1 MNNHHGIYYTK
12 SPLLAS
18 RTPVWRSRFIIFCI
32 AVGFIALIAR
42 ASWVQ
47 LFDYGHLQEE
57 ADKRYV
63 RTLQLS
69 ASRGEIHDRSGAT
82 LASSI
87 EMSSLWASPIEVK
100 ANDEQ
105 LEVLAQLLGENA
117 GALSAKLNAGIERN
131 SEFLWLKRWADE
143 ALAEQVLALKIK
155 GIYTLN
161 EYKRHYPDKEVTA
174 HVLGFT
180 NSEDEGQEGVEL
192 AFNDVLKGQ
201 LGQVRYVRDRLG
213 NYVSVV
219 DDRKEPMDGK
229 NVWLSIDRRIQY
241 FAYDTLRQAVTD
253 LQAKSG
259 SAVVIDAQTGEI
271 LALAN
276 YPSYDPS
283 ERGNLRGAF
292 LRNSAVTDIFEPG
305 STIKPII
312 VAKALDLGLVQPT
325 TMINTARGSLVISG
339 KTITDVGNYN
349 TLTVQQVVQKSSNI
363 GVVRIA
369 MQMKPQEMWE
379 VFTSLGFGEKVQIGF
394 PGEAKGVLRPYNS
407 WRPIEQATQAYGYG
421 LSVSLLQLTQ
431 AYTVFAR
438 DGEIIPLTLLRN
450 EIPVKGVRVFSP
462 GATRE
467 VREMLHLSAQEGAG
481 RAQIEGYS
489 VGGKSG
495 TAIQTQAAGG
505 YATGRYRAWYVGL
518 APMSNPR
525 LVVGI
530 LIDDP
535 NKNKERGGYYGGVAA
550 APAFAKIMENS
561 LWLMGIVPDLPLV
574 KMPSQID
581 ARGNRRRT

>member
-1 MNNHHGIYYTK
+1 MSNHGVYYTK

-32 AVGFIALIAR
+32 AVGFMTLIAR

-63 RTLQLS
+63 RTLQLP

-87 EMSSLWASPIEVK
+87 EMPSLWASPIEV
-100 ANDEQ
+100 NMTDVQ
-105 LEVLAQLLGENA
+105 LTALAHLLGESESSLKAKLDA
-117 GALSAKLNAGIERN
+117 GAERN
-131 SEFLWLKRWADE
+131 REFVWLKRWASE
-143 ALAEQVLALKIK
+143 ELAEQVLALEIK
-155 GIYTLN
+155 GVRTQN
-161 EYKRHYPDKEVTA
+161 EYRRHYPDKEVTA

-180 NSEDEGQEGVEL
+180 DIEDHGQEGVEL
-192 AFNDVLKGQ
+192 AFDSVLQGQ
-201 LGQVRYVRDRLG
+201 LGQVQYVRDRLG
-213 NYVSVV
+213 NYVAGVEGREDPS
-219 DDRKEPMDGK
+219 DGK
-229 NVWLSIDRRIQY
+229 NVQLSIDRRIQY
-241 FAYDTLRQAVTD
+241 FAYDTLKKTVRD

-259 SAVVIDAQTGEI
+259 SAVVIDTQTGEI
-271 LALAN
+271 LALVN

-283 ERGNLRGAF
+283 AREDLKGAS

-312 VAKALDLGLVQPT
+312 IAKALDLGLVEPT
-325 TMINTARGSLVISG
+325 TMINTTRGSLVVGDFVIR
-339 KTITDVGNYN
+339 DVGNYRQ
-349 TLTVQQVVQKSSNI
+349 LTVQQVVQKSSNI

-379 VFTSLGFGEKVQIGF
+379 VFKGLGFGEKVQIGF
-394 PGEAKGVLRPYNS
+394 PGEAKGVLRSYQS

-438 DGEIIPLTLLRN
+438 DGEMIPLTLLRN
-450 EIPVKGVRVFSP
+450 ETPVTGVRVFSSK
-462 GATRE
+462 AAE
-467 VREMLHLSAQEGAG
+467 QVREMLHMSAAEGAAGG
-481 RAQIEGYS
+481 RARITGYS

-495 TAIQTQAAGG
+495 TVIQSQRGG
-505 YATGRYRAWYVGL
+505 YASARYRAWYVGL
-518 APMSNPR
+518 APINNPR

-535 NKNKERGGYYGGVAA
+535 SKDRERGGYYGGVAA
-550 APAFAKIMENS
+550 APAFSKIMEHS
-561 LWLMGIVPDLPLV
+561 LWFMGVVPDLPV
-574 KMPSQID
+574 HAAPPPPEN
-581 ARGNRRRT
+581 RNRRRA

>member
-1 MNNHHGIYYTK
+1 MNNHGIYYTK

-32 AVGFIALIAR
+32 AIGFMALIAR

-63 RTLQLS
+63 RTYQLS
-69 ASRGEIHDRSGAT
+69 ASRGEIHDRNGAT

-87 EMSSLWASPIEVK
+87 ETPSLWASPVDV
-100 ANDEQ
+100 NMTDEQ
-105 LEVLAQLLGENA
+105 LKSLANLLGENQA
-117 GALSAKLNAGIERN
+117 DLKSALSEAAKRN
-131 SEFLWLKRWADE
+131 SEFFWLKRWADK
-143 ALAEQVLALKIK
+143 ALAEKVLALGIK
-155 GIYTLN
+155 GIHTQN
-161 EYKRHYPDKEVTA
+161 EYRRHYPDQEVAA

-180 NSEDEGQEGVEL
+180 GVDDEGQEGVEL
-192 AFNDVLKGQ
+192 AFNDALKGR
-201 LGQVRYVRDRLG
+201 LGQVQYVRDRLG
-213 NYVSVV
+213 NYVSIV
-219 DDRKEPMDGK
+219 DGRKEPLNGK
-229 NVWLSIDRRIQY
+229 NVLLSIDRRIQY
-241 FAYDTLRQAVTD
+241 FAYDTLRKTVDD
-253 LQAKSG
+253 LRAKSG
-259 SAVVIDAQTGEI
+259 SAVVVDTQTGEI
-271 LALAN
+271 LALVN
-276 YPSYDPS
+276 YPSYNPAI
-283 ERGNLRGAF
+283 RGNLRGSM
-292 LRNSAVTDIFEPG
+292 LRNRAVTDVFEPG

-312 VAKALDLGLVQPT
+312 VAKALDLGLVEPT

-339 KTITDVGNYN
+339 KTIADVGNYN
-349 TLTVQQVVQKSSNI
+349 KLTVQQVVQKSSNI

-379 VFTSLGFGEKVQIGF
+379 VFKSLGFGEKVQIGF
-394 PGEAKGVLRPYNS
+394 PGEAKGVLRAYNT

-450 EIPVKGVRVFSP
+450 ETPVKGVQVFSP
-462 GATRE
+462 KAAMQ
-467 VREMLHLSAQEGAG
+467 VREMLHMSAQEGAAG
-481 RAQIEGYS
+481 ARARVEGYS

-495 TAIQTQAAGG
+495 TAIQAQGGG
-505 YATGRYRAWYVGL
+505 YASGSYRAWYVGL
-518 APMSNPR
+518 APINNPR

-535 NKNKERGGYYGGVAA
+535 NKDKERGGYYGGVAA
-550 APAFAKIMENS
+550 APAFSRIMESS
-561 LWLMGIVPDLPLV
+561 LWFLGVVPDLPLA
-574 KMPSQID
+574 KLPPQT
-581 ARGNRRRT
+581 GNPDRRRI

>member
-1 MNNHHGIYYTK
+1 MNNHGIYYTK

-32 AVGFIALIAR
+32 AIGFMALIAR

-63 RTLQLS
+63 RTYQLS
-69 ASRGEIHDRSGAT
+69 ASRGEIHDRNGAT

-87 EMSSLWASPIEVK
+87 ETPSLWASPVDVNIT
-100 ANDEQ
+100 DEQ
-105 LEVLAQLLGENA
+105 LKSLANLLGENQVDLKS
-117 GALSAKLNAGIERN
+117 ALSEAAKRN
-131 SEFLWLKRWADE
+131 SEFFWLKRWADE
-143 ALAEQVLALKIK
+143 ALAEKVLALGIK
-155 GIYTLN
+155 GIHTQN
-161 EYKRHYPDKEVTA
+161 EYRRHYPDQEVTA

-180 NSEDEGQEGVEL
+180 GVDDEGQEGVEL
-192 AFNDVLKGQ
+192 AFNDVLKGR
-201 LGQVRYVRDRLG
+201 LGQVQYVRDRLG
-213 NYVSVV
+213 NYVSIV
-219 DDRKEPMDGK
+219 DGRKEPLNGK
-229 NVWLSIDRRIQY
+229 NVLLSIDRRIQY
-241 FAYDTLRQAVTD
+241 FAYDTLRKTVDD
-253 LQAKSG
+253 LRAKSG
-259 SAVVIDAQTGEI
+259 SAVVVDTQTGEI
-271 LALAN
+271 LALVN
-276 YPSYDPS
+276 YPSYNPAI
-283 ERGNLRGAF
+283 RGNLRGSM
-292 LRNSAVTDIFEPG
+292 LRNRAVTDVFEPG

-312 VAKALDLGLVQPT
+312 VAKALDLGLVEPT

-339 KTITDVGNYN
+339 KTIADVGNYN
-349 TLTVQQVVQKSSNI
+349 KLTVQQVVQKSSNI

-379 VFTSLGFGEKVQIGF
+379 VFKSLGFGEKVQIGF
-394 PGEAKGVLRPYNS
+394 PGEAKGVLRAYNT

-450 EIPVKGVRVFSP
+450 ETPVKGVQVFSP
-462 GATRE
+462 KAAMQ
-467 VREMLHLSAQEGAG
+467 VREMLHMSAQEGAAG
-481 RAQIEGYS
+481 ARARVEGYS

-495 TAIQTQAAGG
+495 TAIQVQGGG
-505 YATGRYRAWYVGL
+505 YASGSYRAWYVGL
-518 APMSNPR
+518 APINNPR

-535 NKNKERGGYYGGVAA
+535 NKDKERGGYYGGVAA
-550 APAFAKIMENS
+550 APAFSRIMESS
-561 LWLMGIVPDLPLV
+561 LWFLGVVPDLPLA
-574 KMPSQID
+574 KLPPQTDSPD
-581 ARGNRRRT
+581 RRRI